1 MNLKENS
8 SVQGSEDR
16 TPVFRSSE
24 DRTPVFR
31 SSELSHIDSEGK
43 LKMVNVSKKEVS
55 ERTAKAF
62 GRIYMKG
69 KTLSAV
75 FDGSIPKGDVV
86 CISKTAGI
94 LGAKRVHELIPLCHN
109 ILLDFIDI
117 EIKASEDGS
126 GIDIISQ
133 TISQGKTGA
142 EMEALTA
149 VSVCALTI
157 YDMCKAIDREM
168 EIGEI
173 KLLEKSGGK
182 SGPYKRGTSEP

>member
-8 SVQGSEDR
+8 GTQRFENR
-16 TPVFRSSE
+16 TPVNTSS
-24 DRTPVFR
+24 D
-31 SSELSHIDSEGK
+31 LSHIDSEGK

-62 GRIYMKG
+62 GRINMKG
-69 KTLSAV
+69 ETLRAV
-75 FDGSIPKGDVV
+75 FNGSIPKGDVV
-86 CISKTAGI
+86 CVSKTAGI
-94 LGAKRVHELIPLCHN
+94 MAAKKVHELIPLCHN

-126 GIDIISQ
+126 GIDILSQ

-168 EIGEI
+168 EIGDI

-182 SGPYKRGTSEP
+182 SGLYKRGSAEL